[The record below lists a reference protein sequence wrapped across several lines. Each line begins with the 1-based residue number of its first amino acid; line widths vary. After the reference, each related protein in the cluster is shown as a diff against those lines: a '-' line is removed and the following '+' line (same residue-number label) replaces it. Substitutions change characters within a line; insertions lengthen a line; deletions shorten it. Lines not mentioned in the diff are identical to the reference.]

1 MNEPLKS
8 APTPRGGSGHRLRD
22 LDEQAFRDTYHCDRF
37 TATVLGNRLRYAVQ
51 HMSTGL
57 MFNAFSPIIRDWY
70 DFAITVSGPPDLDY
84 PMPAVSAS
92 LVVFIGTMA
101 DAVRNAVEEYGP
113 ENLKPGDVLICND
126 PYRVGTHV
134 NDLCFI
140 RPVFAGDR
148 LVAFLNVR
156 AHQLDMGG
164 VVPGGFSGTKTN
176 VYENGLVLGPM
187 LLYAND
193 RPVRQTFSLLF
204 DNTRLAPL
212 LYPDIVTIF
221 RQLQL
226 GERLIQESVTRYGI
240 DAYLGTVRYCVD
252 TGAEAMRDALNKL
265 PDGVYEAEDG
275 IDCDGAGDDEQ
286 YVVRAKVTKRGEHV
300 EVDLSGTSRQART
313 CINAGP
319 LDAKTAVLVAFKL
332 TLDPLSPFTS
342 GAFRD
347 IDMVLPPG
355 TIVSAMPPNGAIML
369 YWEVTMPLM
378 MALFRAI
385 GKAIGPDAIG
395 GDYGSISGHNAHG
408 VWPDGRPWTNIA
420 VCGGEHGPW
429 GASREAD
436 GDSYNVAYMIN
447 NMDPPTEAIEQDS
460 PVVVLRKEY
469 VPDSAGIGYNR
480 GGASV
485 VKDTMWLAAAEHYS
499 MPLKLKRPSGTG
511 AYGGGDGSLGAA
523 WFFEPAARVLQ
534 SPGHLVPFDASA
546 YAEST
551 PIAGMLDP
559 QTLAPKAD
567 GEYFYF
573 ARVPIWRTAPGAMSR
588 YLTSGGGGWGEATAR
603 EPARVL
609 ADVRNGYISL
619 EHARTAYGVAITGD
633 PARDPEGLRLDEAA
647 TQQLRNSMTRPAAG

>member
-1 MNEPLKS
+1 MNEALKS
-8 APTPRGGSGHRLRD
+8 TPAPQTGHGQRLRD
-22 LDEQAFRDTYHCDRF
+22 LDEQAFRAKYHCDRF

-70 DFAITVSGPPDLDY
+70 DFAITVSGPPELDY

-113 ENLKPGDVLICND
+113 GNLEPGDVLICND

-140 RPVFAGDR
+140 RPVFHDGKI
-148 LVAFLNVR
+148 VAFLNVR

-187 LLYAND
+187 LLYRKD
-193 RPVRQTFSLLF
+193 KPIRSTFSLFF

-226 GERLIQESVTRYGI
+226 GERLIQESVARYGV

-252 TGAEAMRDALNKL
+252 TGAEAMRDALAKL

-275 IDCDGAGDDEQ
+275 IDCDGAGDDEE
-286 YVVRAKVTKRGEHV
+286 YVLRAKVIKRGEHV

-319 LDAKTAVLVAFKL
+319 LDAKTAIAVAFKL
-332 TLDPLSPFTS
+332 TLDPLTPFTS

-347 IDMVLPPG
+347 IDIVLPPG
-355 TIVSAMPPNGAIML
+355 TIVSAMPPSGAIML

-385 GKAIGPDAIG
+385 GRAIGPDAIG

-436 GDSYNVAYMIN
+436 GDSYNVTYMIN
-447 NMDPPTEAIEQDS
+447 NIDPPTEAIEQDS

-469 VPDSAGIGYNR
+469 VPDTAGSGYNR

-511 AYGGGDGSLGAA
+511 VYGGGDGGLGAA
-523 WFFEPAARVLQ
+523 WFFEPGSRGLDEA
-534 SPGHLVPFDASA
+534 GHLVPFDASA
-546 YAEST
+546 YADAT
-551 PIAGMLDP
+551 PIAGVLNPRTKSPDP
-559 QTLAPKAD
+559 D

-573 ARVPIWRTAPGAMSR
+573 ARVTVWRTAPDTISR
-588 YLTSGGGGWGEATAR
+588 YLTNGGGGWGKAWQR
-603 EPARVL
+603 EPGRVL
-609 ADVRNGYISL
+609 ADVRNGYVSL
-619 EHARTAYGVAITGD
+619 AHARDAYGVVIHGD
-633 PARDPEGLRLDEAA
+633 PDRDPEGLVIDEAA
-647 TQQLRNSMTRPAAG
+647 TRSCRETLMKAGG